1 MKSELYIFLFYKNFM
16 FLNLKVQLV
25 AVTLVGENKRIRKK
39 VEWFF

>member
-1 MKSELYIFLFYKNFM
+1 MKSELYIFLFYTNFM